1 MLAIGN
7 ALDLGDSPDGHRSA
21 SCRPRAARSTR
32 SRDRRTEH
40 LEGLIQTDAA
50 INPGNSGGPL
60 VNAAAEV
67 VGINTAGVQGANN
80 IGFAID
86 INSVKDVIEQLKQGK
101 ACRAAEPFLGVGTRR
116 RCRDLDRRRRASS
129 YGVRS
134 TRAPSSPRSSAGSAA
149 DKAGLQV
156 GDVVVKARRQGRHTS
171 DDLRS
176 PSRPRSRA
184 TS

>member
-7 ALDLGDSPDGHRSA
+7 ALDLGDSPTVTVGIVSAKGRSID
-21 SCRPRAARSTR
+21 T

-60 VNAAAEV
+60 VNAAGEV
-67 VGINTAGVQGANN
+67 VGINTAGVQDAKN

-101 ACRAAEPFLGVGTRR
+101 SVAASDPFLGVGTDVGVATSTTQARQQS
-116 RCRDLDRRRRASS
+116 AS
-129 YGVRS
+129 RS
-134 TRAPSSPRSSAGSAA
+134 TRAPSSRRSSAGSAA
-149 DKAGLQV
+149 DKAGLKV
-156 GDVVVKARRQGRHTS
+156 GDVVVKADGKAGHIAPTICAR
-171 DDLRS
+171 